1 MKFAFFTIIL
11 FASKLFFS
19 QTTVSD
25 LSGNIYKTV
34 NIGTQIW
41 MAENLRTEKFNNGD
55 PIELITSNRYWQE
68 ITFKMMED
76 ETLQYSQ
83 PAMCYYNNIKT
94 KDNALYN
101 WYVVNSQRNVCP
113 VGWHVPSS
121 SEYMDLIT
129 QLGGLE
135 LALSKL
141 KDVTSWELSGINS
154 SGFKA
159 KAIGGRNSDGTF
171 SGEMSVA
178 GYWTDTQSGERNPVY
193 NLLMPIANM
202 VYIGNDEI
210 ELSSGVYN
218 MGSSI
223 RCLKN

>member
-1 MKFAFFTIIL
+1 MKNFVLILSLLFIVVTHSQEII
-11 FASKLFFS
+11 
-19 QTTVSD
+19 SD
-25 LSGNIYKTV
+25 ISGNTYKTV
-34 NIGTQIW
+34 KIGSQIW

-55 PIELITSNRYWQE
+55 LIELVTSNRFWQE

-76 ETLQYSQ
+76 ETLINNQ
-83 PAMCYYNNIKT
+83 PAMCYYKNVKT

-101 WYVVNSQRNVCP
+101 WYVINNERNVCP

-121 SEYMDLIT
+121 SEFMDLIT

-141 KDVTSWELSGINS
+141 KDVSSWEINGINS
-154 SGFKA
+154 SGFKG
-159 KAIGGRNSDGTF
+159 KAVGGRNSDGSF
-171 SGEMSVA
+171 SGETTVA
-178 GYWTDTQSGERNPVY
+178 GYWTDTQSGERNPTY
-193 NLLMPIANM
+193 NLLMPIANLI
-202 VYIGNDEI
+202 YIGNNEI
-210 ELSSGVYN
+210 DLSSGVYN